1 MTLLTGGGR
10 GDGLCSVG
18 RGQVRSVGGPAKG
31 QRCQS
36 WAPAHFLC
44 PGETAADSGGGGR
57 RLPWDC
63 GEQKQLPLVKTTT
76 SRFPCQH
83 QPHLRHSHDRPRTT
97 RGSGEPPASRTK
109 PRCQVSNSL
118 LNRPRAP
125 HPPLT
130 PRTHRSTSVLA
141 GLPRPRP
148 FAFCSTV
155 KPHGIRGPLS
165 AGALLRPLLPWSV
178 PTPHA
183 QLNID

>member
-44 PGETAADSGGGGR
+44 PGETAADSGGAQAAPGLWGAEATTFSQDHH
-57 RLPWDC
+57 LQVPVSAST
-63 GEQKQLPLVKTTT
+63 PPKT
-76 SRFPCQH
+76 
-83 QPHLRHSHDRPRTT
+83 QPRQT
-97 RGSGEPPASRTK
+97 GEPPASRTE
-109 PRCQVSNSL
+109 PPCQVSNNL
-118 LNRPRAP
+118 LNRLRAP

-130 PRTHRSTSVLA
+130 PRTHRSMTVLT

-165 AGALLRPLLPWSV
+165 AGALLRPLLP
-178 PTPHA
+178 
-183 QLNID
+183 

>member
-1 MTLLTGGGR
+1 MQRGEGSGAERGRSRQGSALPKLGTCTLPVPWRDSSGLWGGAG
-10 GDGLCSVG
+10 
-18 RGQVRSVGGPAKG
+18 
-31 QRCQS
+31 
-36 WAPAHFLC
+36 H
-44 PGETAADSGGGGR
+44 

>member
-10 GDGLCSVG
+10 GAGLCGVG
-18 RGQVRSVGGPAKG
+18 RGQARSAGGPAEG

-36 WAPAHFLC
+36 WAPAHFPC
-44 PGETAADSGGGGR
+44 PGETAADSGGH
-57 RLPWDC
+57 RLPQDC
-63 GEQKQLPLVKTTT
+63 GEQKQLPLVKITT

-83 QPHLRHSHDRPRTT
+83 QPLLRHSHDRPRTT
-97 RGSGEPPASRTK
+97 PGSGEPPASGTE

-118 LNRPRAP
+118 LNRLRAP

-148 FAFCSTV
+148 FAFCSMV
-155 KPHGIRGPLS
+155 KPHGIRRPLS
-165 AGALLRPLLPWSV
+165 AGALLRPLLPWSI
-178 PTPHA
+178 PAPHA
-183 QLNID
+183 QLNTD

>member
-1 MTLLTGGGR
+1 MVCAAWGGVRCGAWAVPPRVSAAKAGHLHTSCALERQQRTLGGGAQAAL
-10 GDGLCSVG
+10 GLWGAEATTFSQDHHL
-18 RGQVRSVGGPAKG
+18 QVPVSASTP
-31 QRCQS
+31 
-36 WAPAHFLC
+36 P
-44 PGETAADSGGGGR
+44 
-57 RLPWDC
+57 
-63 GEQKQLPLVKTTT
+63 KT
-76 SRFPCQH
+76 
-83 QPHLRHSHDRPRTT
+83 QPRQT
-97 RGSGEPPASRTK
+97 GEPPASRTK

-178 PTPHA
+178 PTPHD

>member
-1 MTLLTGGGR
+1 MVCAAWGGVRCRAWAVPPRVSAAKAGHLHTSCALERQQRTL
-10 GDGLCSVG
+10 
-18 RGQVRSVGGPAKG
+18 
-31 QRCQS
+31 
-36 WAPAHFLC
+36 
-44 PGETAADSGGGGR
+44 GGR

-63 GEQKQLPLVKTTT
+63 REQKQLPLVKTTT

-83 QPHLRHSHDRPRTT
+83 QPLLRHSHDRPRTT
-97 RGSGEPPASRTK
+97 RGSGEPPASRTE

-165 AGALLRPLLPWSV
+165 AGVLLRQLLPWSV
-178 PTPHA
+178 PTRHA